1 MACFLTTVY
10 MIIKYY
16 FMAHF
21 VQKTNKQ
28 EKFQYGDYLKLI
40 FFIVKEGLLFNYM
53 IIRHYF

>member
-1 MACFLTTVY
+1 

-28 EKFQYGDYLKLI
+28 EKFQYGEYLKLI
-40 FFIVKEGLLFNYM
+40 FFIVKEGLVFN
-53 IIRHYF
+53 